1 MNVHYYSS
9 LILSP
14 DSQYTNS
21 SVRLKYMLILIS
33 VYTCYNIDQL
43 AVFLR
48 AKPKLF
54 FTMLIA
60 LRKTLLIRSLRYICV
75 KMIPPRVTA
84 FPSVY
89 TKEMSVAINT
99 LKDVVLLHLENLP
112 LLYLNLSK
120 ASLFS

>member
-1 MNVHYYSS
+1 
-9 LILSP
+9 
-14 DSQYTNS
+14 
-21 SVRLKYMLILIS
+21 MLILIS